1 MNKSILIVDD
11 EKDFCT
17 VLSDSLS
24 QDRYRVFTALNGKTA
39 LQLAKKEK
47 PNLMLLDIKM
57 PGMDGIEVL
66 RKIKKMKK
74 EIVVIMFTA
83 YGTLETARKAM
94 KLGAYDYVTKPVDL
108 FLLKSLVKEVI
119 GEGSKPHQKG
129 RGLLTGQIGGTG
141 ETNDR

>member
-11 EKDFCT
+11 QKDFCT

-24 QDRYRVFTALNGKTA
+24 QDRYRVVTAFNGKTA

-47 PNLMLLDIKM
+47 PDLMLLDIKM

-66 RKIKKMKK
+66 KKIKKMKK
-74 EIVVIMFTA
+74 EIAVIMFTA
-83 YGTLETARKAM
+83 FGTLETAREAM

-108 FLLKSLVKEVI
+108 FFLKSLVKEVL
-119 GEGSKPHQKG
+119 GKG
-129 RGLLTGQIGGTG
+129 R
-141 ETNDR
+141 

>member
-24 QDRYRVFTALNGKTA
+24 QDRYRVFTALNGKMA

-47 PNLMLLDIKM
+47 PDLMLLDIKM

-108 FLLKSLVKEVI
+108 FLLKSLVKEVL
-119 GEGSKPHQKG
+119 GEGSKKQTPLE
-129 RGLLTGQIGGTG
+129 RTGPVR
-141 ETNDR
+141 NKSP

>member
-1 MNKSILIVDD
+1 MNKTILIVDD
-11 EKDFCT
+11 EKDLCT
-17 VLSDSLS
+17 ILSDSLS
-24 QDRYRVFTALNGKTA
+24 RDRYRVVTAFNGKMG
-39 LQLAKKEK
+39 LQLVKKEK
-47 PNLMLLDIKM
+47 PDLILLDIKM

-108 FLLKSLVKEVI
+108 FLLKSLVKEVL
-119 GEGSKPHQKG
+119 GKASKSITKG
-129 RGLLTGQIGGTG
+129 KR
-141 ETNDR
+141 

>member
-1 MNKSILIVDD
+1 MNKTILIVDD

-24 QDRYRVFTALNGKTA
+24 QDRYRVVTAFNGKTA

-47 PNLMLLDIKM
+47 PDLILLDIKM

-66 RKIKKMKK
+66 KKIKKMRK
-74 EIVVIMFTA
+74 EIAVIMFTA
-83 YGTLETARKAM
+83 FGTLETAREAM

-108 FLLKSLVKEVI
+108 FFLKSLVKEVL
-119 GEGSKPHQKG
+119 GGVSKP
-129 RGLLTGQIGGTG
+129 R
-141 ETNDR
+141 

>member
-11 EKDFCT
+11 QKDFCT

-24 QDRYRVFTALNGKTA
+24 QDRYRVITAFDGKMA

-47 PNLMLLDIKM
+47 PDLMLLDIKM

-74 EIVVIMFTA
+74 EIAVIMFTA

-108 FLLKSLVKEVI
+108 FLLKSLVKEVL
-119 GEGSKPHQKG
+119 GEVSKPVAKEKQ
-129 RGLLTGQIGGTG
+129 
-141 ETNDR
+141 

>member
-1 MNKSILIVDD
+1 MNKTILIVDD

-24 QDRYRVFTALNGKTA
+24 QDRYRVFTALNGKMA

-47 PNLMLLDIKM
+47 PDLMLLDIKM

-66 RKIKKMKK
+66 RKTKKMKK

-108 FLLKSLVKEVI
+108 LLLKSLVKEVL
-119 GEGSKPHQKG
+119 GEGSKSPSKG
-129 RGLLTGQIGGTG
+129 KR
-141 ETNDR
+141 

>member
-1 MNKSILIVDD
+1 MNKTILIVDD

-24 QDRYRVFTALNGKTA
+24 QDRYQVFTALNGKTA

-47 PNLMLLDIKM
+47 PDLMLLDIKM

-74 EIVVIMFTA
+74 EIVVIMFTG
-83 YGTLETARKAM
+83 YGTLETAREAM

-108 FLLKSLVKEVI
+108 FLLKSLVEEVL
-119 GEGSKPHQKG
+119 EGASKSA
-129 RGLLTGQIGGTG
+129 TGGK
-141 ETNDR
+141 

>member
-1 MNKSILIVDD
+1 MNKTILIVDD

-24 QDRYRVFTALNGKTA
+24 QDRYRVVTAFNGKMA
-39 LQLAKKEK
+39 LQLAKKER
-47 PNLMLLDIKM
+47 PDLMLLDIKM

-66 RKIKKMKK
+66 KKIKKMKK
-74 EIVVIMFTA
+74 EIAVIMFTA

-108 FLLKSLVKEVI
+108 FLLKSLVKEVL
-119 GEGSKPHQKG
+119 GEGSKP
-129 RGLLTGQIGGTG
+129 R
-141 ETNDR
+141 

>member
-1 MNKSILIVDD
+1 MNKTILIVDD
-11 EKDFCT
+11 EKDLCT
-17 VLSDSLS
+17 ILSDSLS
-24 QDRYRVFTALNGKTA
+24 RDRYRVVTAFNGKMG
-39 LQLAKKEK
+39 LQLVKKEK
-47 PNLMLLDIKM
+47 PDLILLDIKM

-108 FLLKSLVKEVI
+108 FLLKSLVKEVL
-119 GEGSKPHQKG
+119 GRVSKP
-129 RGLLTGQIGGTG
+129 R
-141 ETNDR
+141 

>member
-1 MNKSILIVDD
+1 MNKTILIVDD

-24 QDRYRVFTALNGKTA
+24 QDRYRVFTALDGKMA

-47 PNLMLLDIKM
+47 PDLMLLDIKM

-74 EIVVIMFTA
+74 EIAVIMFTA

-108 FLLKSLVKEVI
+108 FLLKSLVKEVL
-119 GEGSKPHQKG
+119 GEVSKP
-129 RGLLTGQIGGTG
+129 R
-141 ETNDR
+141 

>member
-1 MNKSILIVDD
+1 MNKTILIVDD

-24 QDRYRVFTALNGKTA
+24 QDRYQVFTALNGKTA

-47 PNLMLLDIKM
+47 PDLMLLDIKM

-66 RKIKKMKK
+66 RKTKKMKK

-108 FLLKSLVKEVI
+108 FLLKSLVKEVL
-119 GEGSKPHQKG
+119 GEVSKP
-129 RGLLTGQIGGTG
+129 R
-141 ETNDR
+141 